1 MTHTIR
7 YALVAIAACL
17 VLSGCAGSQ
26 RTDAT
31 TDSTAQPDSRG
42 VLVTD
47 RSDKLNDVSTGYML
61 ESQPAE
67 GPRYNITLEEIRS
80 HVRNKS
86 AVFIDA
92 RSAKSFAYGHIRG
105 AMNVPAGQV
114 EFMARDIAQ
123 LLSFDQLIIIYCVN
137 STCAASDMVYEYLE
151 AEGFN
156 NMLIFS
162 PGWQQLSKATDLH
175 G

>member
-1 MTHTIR
+1 MTHEIR
-7 YALVAIAACL
+7 YALVTIAMCL
-17 VLSGCAGSQ
+17 FLSGCAGSQ
-26 RTDAT
+26 RANAT

-47 RSDKLNDVSTGYML
+47 RSVKLDDGSTGYLL
-61 ESQPAE
+61 ESQLAG
-67 GPRYNITLEEIRS
+67 GPQYNITLEEIRS
-80 HVRNKS
+80 HVLNKS

-105 AMNVPAGQV
+105 AINVPAGQV
-114 EFMARDIAQ
+114 EYMAKEISQ
-123 LLSFDQLIIIYCVN
+123 ILSYDQLIIIYCVS
-137 STCAASDMVYEYLE
+137 STCAASEMVYEYLR

-156 NMLIFS
+156 NMLIYS
-162 PGWQQLSKATDLH
+162 PGWQKLSKAKELH